1 MGSISMTA
9 FLPVEFVFGDDL
21 RANTGIAWSCFASGV
36 NKMLFVADESCVDNN
51 GGVAVIALD
60 DATGGDIDCCS
71 DTAAAAAT
79 FESLLFVRIK
89 FSPFLNKSSNTKS
102 VRGALAHRR

>member
-1 MGSISMTA
+1 MTA
-9 FLPVEFVFGDDL
+9 FLPVDFVFGDDL
-21 RANTGIAWSCFASGV
+21 RAKTGIAWSCFASGV
-36 NKMLFVADESCVDNN
+36 NKMLFVACESDVDND
-51 GGVAVIALD
+51 GGVATIELD
-60 DATGGDIDCCS
+60 DATGGSIDCCR
-71 DTAAAAAT
+71 DTAAVA